1 MEDVVAVA
9 TGSIFSSIQVT
20 TRMWEDGVNLPPC
33 LASAIFPADTGV
45 EANARLT
52 LVLSELMLAA

>member
-1 MEDVVAVA
+1 
-9 TGSIFSSIQVT
+9 
-20 TRMWEDGVNLPPC
+20 MWEDGVNLPPC